1 MQRLVLPGMRD
12 ADRPIPASGAL
23 VPLGAGSRG
32 TARRALPGARAR
44 ARLGAELTRL
54 RPRLMQLAR
63 RITRDEHA
71 AGDVVQRGFLKV
83 LLHLDRFE
91 ARASFST
98 WVWRIVAN
106 EALQWRRE
114 EGRRGRHLAAAR
126 DGALAIPEVPAS
138 PADLL
143 DCRRAIDRLR
153 RALARLPAG
162 DQALLEHALASAGS
176 VAELGG
182 ATGVS
187 PRTLRTRLHR
197 ARRRLRRVLE
207 AME

>member
-1 MQRLVLPGMRD
+1 MRD

-23 VPLGAGSRG
+23 VALGAGSVRSV
-32 TARRALPGARAR
+32 RRARSGPRAR
-44 ARLGAELTRL
+44 ARLGAELDRL

-114 EGRRGRHLAAAR
+114 EGRRERHLTAAR
-126 DGALAIPEVPAS
+126 HGGLAFPEASAS
-138 PADLL
+138 PADAF
-143 DCRRAIDRLR
+143 DRRRAIDRLR
-153 RALARLPAG
+153 RALARLPVG
-162 DQALLEHALASAGS
+162 DQALFEHALAGDGS
-176 VAELGG
+176 LARLGSE
-182 ATGVS
+182 TGVS

-197 ARRRLRRVLE
+197 ARRRLRRLLE